1 MDPSYRHEMAYLIR
15 EEKRLEEE
23 LETLR
28 EEFST
33 WKRRVAL
40 AEEKGHP
47 ELAAQATE
55 RVDELRT
62 RGHAT
67 REELE
72 LIASKK
78 RLLIRQAR
86 RPDGSEVA
94 RAEAMLEEVR
104 QGGLIDPDEA
114 SLEEEFRRLA
124 RGESSEAPRSSQP
137 PSEGGVPPL
146 EEDDNP

>member
-1 MDPSYRHEMAYLIR
+1 MDASYHPEMAYLIR
-15 EEKRLEEE
+15 EEKRVEAE
-23 LETLR
+23 LEQLR
-28 EEFST
+28 DEFAT
-33 WKRRVAL
+33 WKRRVVL
-40 AEEKGHP
+40 AQEKGHA

-55 RVDELRT
+55 RVDALRA

-72 LIASKK
+72 LLQAKK

-86 RPDGSEVA
+86 RPDGAEVE
-94 RAEAMLEEVR
+94 RAEALLEQVR

-114 SLEEEFRRLA
+114 SLEEEFERLA
-124 RGESSEAPRSSQP
+124 RGQDSAAP
-137 PSEGGVPPL
+137 GPL

>member
-15 EEKRLEEE
+15 EEKRLEED
-23 LETLR
+23 LEKLR
-28 EEFST
+28 EEFAT

-40 AEEKGHP
+40 AQEKGHP

-62 RGHAT
+62 RGHAA

-72 LIASKK
+72 LIAAKK

-86 RPDGSEVA
+86 RPDGVEVA

-124 RGESSEAPRSSQP
+124 RGQSQESSRSSDP
-137 PSEGGVPPL
+137 PTGSGAAPL